1 MIYYNNNN
9 YYYNSNDL
17 FGDTRPHDAAIERD
31 LRMQE
36 QQQREAA
43 ISRRRRR
50 KLQERKQRFE
60 RSRTM
65 AVAASSEEE
74 HFQRRRQHLRDQRR
88 PLSYGNGNQDIDDD
102 DDDYQIN
109 VVRGRD
115 GSLYYAKTPVNR
127 QRQER
132 QERRPTIAEESDSE
146 YSSSDSIQSD
156 VEEDDV
162 ADIIRRMRPRLVPLA
177 RENHPS
183 RASYYSQRT
192 TTASP
197 KRSGRRRGTVTV
209 VAVEDASESECENEF
224 DTPFETAAR
233 LRGSGWNPSNRTSHI
248 VTVATVEDASE
259 SECENEFDSPRRNR
273 RPSPGQW
280 MEPVES
286 CLE

>member
-1 MIYYNNNN
+1 M
-9 YYYNSNDL
+9 
-17 FGDTRPHDAAIERD
+17 GERD

-36 QQQREAA
+36 QQQREAV

-50 KLQERKQRFE
+50 KLLERKQRFE

-65 AVAASSEEE
+65 AMAASSEDE

-88 PLSYGNGNQDIDDD
+88 PLSYGNGNQDID

-132 QERRPTIAEESDSE
+132 QERIPTIAEESDSE

-156 VEEDDV
+156 VEEDDI
-162 ADIIRRMRPRLVPLA
+162 ADAIRRMRPCLVPLA

-183 RASYYSQRT
+183 R
-192 TTASP
+192 
-197 KRSGRRRGTVTV
+197 
-209 VAVEDASESECENEF
+209 
-224 DTPFETAAR
+224 
-233 LRGSGWNPSNRTSHI
+233 
-248 VTVATVEDASE
+248 
-259 SECENEFDSPRRNR
+259 
-273 RPSPGQW
+273 
-280 MEPVES
+280 
-286 CLE
+286 